1 MLADVSTATQQG
13 EDAMTGPLDGV
24 RVLDTTSMI
33 SGPLGTMV
41 LADQGAEVVKV
52 ENPATGDHTRL
63 VANSRAGLS
72 ASFLNNNR
80 NKRSVALNLKH
91 ADGLAALKRLAAD
104 CDVFVQNFRP
114 GVAERIGIGEDAIR
128 AVRPDV
134 IYVSIS
140 GFGERGDYAQKPVYD
155 PLVQALSGL
164 ATVQAG
170 ADDARPRL
178 VRTILP
184 DKLTGMT
191 MAQAVT
197 AALFHRLK
205 TGEGQHLRL
214 SMLGSVI
221 AFLWGSDMGSQ
232 TFVGDELPQQ
242 RAASFIDL
250 IYEVADGYLSIAVQ
264 SDKEWRAL
272 CTALDRPEWL
282 EDPRFADAAKRHE
295 NIDARLQL
303 TQDAVRDWDS
313 EALLAQLEAHGVP
326 CAPVLTRNA
335 MISHPQVL
343 ANGIV
348 QETEHETAGRLRQ
361 AAPAAAFSQTP
372 AGVRRGGP
380 RLGQDTRAVLADAG
394 YGAAEI
400 DRLAADGAIG
410 LDERTDEEAAE

>member
-1 MLADVSTATQQG
+1 
-13 EDAMTGPLDGV
+13 MTGPLQGV

-41 LADQGAEVVKV
+41 LADQGAEVIKV
-52 ENPATGDHTRL
+52 ENPTTGDHTRL
-63 VANSRAGLS
+63 VANKRAGLS

-80 NKRSVALNLKH
+80 NKHSVALNLKH
-91 ADGLAALKRLAAD
+91 AEGLAALKRLAAD

-114 GVAERIGIGEDAIR
+114 GVAERMGIGEDAIR

-140 GFGERGDYAQKPVYD
+140 GFGDRGDYAQKPVYD

-170 ADDARPRL
+170 ADDTRPRL

-250 IYEVADGYLSIAVQ
+250 IYEVADGYVSIAVQ

-272 CTALDRPEWL
+272 CQALDKPEWL

-303 TQDAVRDWDS
+303 TQEAVRDWES
-313 EALLAQLEAHGVP
+313 EALLAHLDGHGVP

-335 MISHPQVL
+335 MIAHPQVL

-348 QETEHETAGRLRQ
+348 RETAHETAGLLRQ
-361 AAPAAAFSQTP
+361 AAPPAEFSATP

-380 RLGQDTRAVLADAG
+380 RLGQDTRAVLGAAG
-394 YGAAEI
+394 YSEAELA
-400 DRLAADGAIG
+400 RLAEDGAIA
-410 LDERTDEEAAE
+410 LDPQAQEAAE